1 MDSIIKVNNVQK
13 TFGKNETLTNVLNGV
28 NFEVQKGEF
37 ISLMGASGS
46 GKSTMLYLLGG
57 LDREYQGD
65 IEICGENLTGLK
77 EKKMSD
83 IRLNKIGFIFQFYN
97 LVQNLS
103 VEDNIMLPI
112 QMSHKDSSEY
122 RKKLADILAVTG
134 LSDKRKAKPAELS
147 GGQQQRVAVARAILN
162 DPEILLADEPTG
174 NLDSKA
180 GSEIMDLFEKI
191 NKEKGITILLVTHSQ
206 KCSNYAG
213 RTILLANGQ
222 VVE

>member
-1 MDSIIKVNNVQK
+1 
-13 TFGKNETLTNVLNGV
+13 
-28 NFEVQKGEF
+28 
-37 ISLMGASGS
+37 
-46 GKSTMLYLLGG
+46 
-57 LDREYQGD
+57 
-65 IEICGENLTGLK
+65 
-77 EKKMSD
+77 
-83 IRLNKIGFIFQFYN
+83 
-97 LVQNLS
+97 
-103 VEDNIMLPI
+103 
-112 QMSHKDSSEY
+112 MSHKNTSDY
-122 RKKLADILAVTG
+122 RNKLTDILAVTG